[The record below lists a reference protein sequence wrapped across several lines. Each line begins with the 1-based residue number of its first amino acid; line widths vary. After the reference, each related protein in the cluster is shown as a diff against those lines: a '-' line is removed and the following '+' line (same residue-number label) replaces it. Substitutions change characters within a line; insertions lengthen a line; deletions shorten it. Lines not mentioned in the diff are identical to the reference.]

1 VTPLFFNPDFFGN
14 KTARPSRV
22 GGATATRSGREMA
35 EITAS
40 LVKELRERTGLGM
53 MECKKALEEAGGDM
67 KKAEDLLRIKS
78 GAKAGKMAGRV
89 AAEGAIGAYVSA
101 DRKLGALVEVN
112 CETDF
117 VAKDANFTALVKSIA
132 ELAATKGITDVAALG
147 QAQLPSSQTVE
158 AARQALVMKLGENM
172 SVRRVAVYKAK
183 GTLAHYL
190 HGSRIGVML
199 DIEGGDETLG
209 KDLAMHIAASK
220 PISVSRDQVSA
231 ELIAREREIAKA
243 RALESGKPA
252 NIIDKIVEGSV
263 QKYLAEITLL
273 GQPFVKD
280 DKVTVEKL
288 LASKGAKVHA
298 FTLFVVG
305 EGIEKKST
313 DFAAEVAAQAAQ
325 AAGR

>member
-1 VTPLFFNPDFFGN
+1 
-14 KTARPSRV
+14 
-22 GGATATRSGREMA
+22 MA
-35 EITAS
+35 DITAGM
-40 LVKELRERTGLGM
+40 VKELRERTGLGM
-53 MECKKALEEAGGDM
+53 MECKRALEEAGGDM

-78 GAKAGKMAGRV
+78 GAKAGKMAGRI
-89 AAEGAIGAYVSA
+89 AAEGAVGIYVSG
-101 DRKLGALVEVN
+101 DGKLGALVEVN

-117 VAKDANFTALVKSIA
+117 VAKDVTFSAFVKSVA
-132 ELAATKGITDVAALG
+132 ELAATKGITDVEVLAKTELTPG
-147 QAQLPSSQTVE
+147 QTVE

-172 SVRRVAVYKAK
+172 SVRRIAVHKAK
-183 GTLAHYL
+183 GKLAHYL
-190 HGSRIGVML
+190 HGTKIGVML
-199 DIEGGDETLG
+199 DLEGGDDVLG
-209 KDLAMHIAASK
+209 KDLSMHIAATK

-252 NIIDKIVEGSV
+252 NLIDKIVEGSV
-263 QKYLAEITLL
+263 QKYLAEVTLL

-280 DKVTVEKL
+280 DKLTVEKL
-288 LASKGAKVHA
+288 LAGKGAKVNA

-325 AAGR
+325 AR